1 MPKGFQKGVVT
12 NPRGKKPGTQN
23 KTTKQAKE
31 ILNKILFDELPNIKE
46 ALSDIKIKDK
56 YKYLDT
62 FAKLLSFALPKK
74 TDLTSDDEKLPSNV
88 NINVTS
94 QENAEKLK
102 EFLDGKP
109 E

>member
-12 NPRGKKPGTQN
+12 NPQGKKPGTLN
-23 KTTKQAKE
+23 TTTKQAKE
-31 ILNKILFDELPNIKE
+31 ILNQILFDELPNIKE
-46 ALSDIKIKDK
+46 ALASIKAKDK

-74 TDLTSDDEKLPSNV
+74 TDLTSDDEKLPTSI

-94 QENAEKLK
+94 QSNAERIK
-102 EFLDGKP
+102 EFLNGKP
-109 E
+109 D